1 MAQQSSIDY
10 NKGKSK
16 NVNLTRTRRCFEPSR
31 NNFTYNQSS
40 EVPSNPANAME
51 FLSRPWS
58 PSSRDLLQMFSS
70 SNLLLKDT
78 GGRDDYEEQSEEIL
92 DSSSNRAFTNKQYIK
107 VDLHHMKGWLK
118 RKSPFWF
125 FRSNQEKKEKLR
137 LQTAKLHAVL
147 SLTQLASGI
156 VGFASNS
163 SSEIR
168 DTHQINY
175 DREGKWNHNMG
186 NVVASAAALM
196 TTVCAEAAE
205 SLGARRAQVA
215 SAVNSGLAIQTPMD
229 MIAVT
234 ATAAT
239 CLRGASILKS
249 RAIEDSFPRIP
260 EMLTAGAR
268 IWIIMPSDLV
278 DVYFVHQISEPIVVN
293 DDVAATPSLLLVSH
307 GDVADPFETDRA
319 DVSSSHP
326 WDINKDE
333 YINENQSP
341 RTDKGKAK
349 VSCEDLGEG
358 QVNDFS
364 AYHLQTFD
372 SELNFDITDSN
383 GDSLYDVDEN
393 IEELSDFDE
402 ELFQARKSNIEKQ
415 AKEKTDR
422 VNLVRYHLDHS
433 DLDSDISDEEEGNP
447 IDDDEVVDPL
457 PRTSSS
463 KTYFAKTTKKVCF
476 QLYMI
481 FFNVVEFR
489 EALQGYSIQKGVNLK
504 LKPNEKERVRAKC
517 EHKDCPWVILESV
530 DNTKNFSV
538 KTYFPVH
545 KYSKRT
551 GNKMCNPLWIS
562 EHDKDRIMSDP
573 SIKLHQIQALLR
585 KDYGLYVSKTTCRKE
600 NIRIMNG
607 HFGDF
612 VEEFARLYDYAEQ
625 LRTTNPGT
633 TISIRIFKSVILGKE
648 VFMGIYICLGA
659 SNSGWK
665 EGCRRIIH
673 LVGAFLKGVCKDI
686 LLSCIF
692 NDENNQMYPIAWV
705 VVDKET
711 KDTWSWFLRC
721 ISHDLE
727 LEENGGEGLTVMS
740 DMQKG
745 LHLALTNLLSNAEHR
760 WCARHIWA
768 NWKQFGVK
776 KDFSG
781 SCGSQ
786 PSVQASTSIAAAK
799 KDANASIV
807 KEMAANAKSSNRRP
821 TERPT
826 NAHSAPTG
834 AGRHANAHSAP
845 RVARR
850 PANAASVGGV
860 RPASASTTDIRPAT
874 AVMPTTTSAP
884 KTWDYL
890 KSEYEGDE
898 RIRGMQVLNLIRD
911 FEMRKMKEIE
921 TIKDYSERLLNVANR
936 VRLLGSVFNDSRIVE
951 KILVTMPERFEATI
965 TTLENTKDLS
975 KITLAELLNDLQ
987 AQEQRK
993 VMRDEGNTE
1002 GALFAKPQ
1010 DGDKK

>member
-118 RKSPFWF
+118 GKSPFWF

-293 DDVAATPSLLLVSH
+293 DDVAATPSFLLVSH

-333 YINENQSP
+333 YINENQSS

-372 SELNFDITDSN
+372 SELNFDITDSD

-422 VNLVRYHLDHS
+422 VNLVRYHLD
-433 DLDSDISDEEEGNP
+433 
-447 IDDDEVVDPL
+447 
-457 PRTSSS
+457 
-463 KTYFAKTTKKVCF
+463 
-476 QLYMI
+476 Q
-481 FFNVVEFR
+481 

-538 KTYFPVH
+538 KTYLPVH
-545 KYSKRT
+545 KCSKRT

-585 KDYGLYVSKTTCRKE
+585 KDYGLYVSKTTRRKE

-633 TISIRIFKSVILGKE
+633 TISIRISKSVILGKE

-673 LVGAFLKGVCKDI
+673 LHGAFLKGVCKDI

-760 WCARHIWA
+760 CDVSPMAMEVLAENGEYATKCEVRFNGDMGFEISDPPYTYVV
-768 NWKQFGVK
+768 NVKRKQC
-776 KDFSG
+776 
-781 SCGSQ
+781 SCSSWQLKGI
-786 PSVQASTSIAAAK
+786 PYVHAIAA
-799 KDANASIV
+799 
-807 KEMAANAKSSNRRP
+807 M
-821 TERPT
+821 
-826 NAHSAPTG
+826 H
-834 AGRHANAHSAP
+834 
-845 RVARR
+845 
-850 PANAASVGGV
+850 
-860 RPASASTTDIRPAT
+860 
-874 AVMPTTTSAP
+874 
-884 KTWDYL
+884 
-890 KSEYEGDE
+890 
-898 RIRGMQVLNLIRD
+898 
-911 FEMRKMKEIE
+911 
-921 TIKDYSERLLNVANR
+921 
-936 VRLLGSVFNDSRIVE
+936 
-951 KILVTMPERFEATI
+951 
-965 TTLENTKDLS
+965 
-975 KITLAELLNDLQ
+975 
-987 AQEQRK
+987 
-993 VMRDEGNTE
+993 
-1002 GALFAKPQ
+1002 
-1010 DGDKK
+1010 